1 MEKERGTQRLNNLPA
16 ISQPVSS
23 RGRIPAQEA
32 PESTV
37 ITALNISLVE
47 IQPLIWIAAVVYWAT
62 GDNAKSPLP
71 TPTSQPPFPRL
82 WNGDKL
88 LGQALNRAGMIVPP
102 TFQQR
107 DEKGLGLWR
116 QNQGGVF
123 PRRSHEK
130 SGTWDQN
137 RLWQPLALAIKL
149 LSFVKLDLY
158 MTDQTQLLYLTDKK
172 TGPEL
177 I

>member
-16 ISQPVSS
+16 ISQPVSG

-47 IQPLIWIAAVVYWAT
+47 IRPLIWIAAIYWAT

-88 LGQALNRAGMIVPP
+88 LGQALNS
-102 TFQQR
+102 R
-107 DEKGLGLWR
+107 DDSAPNLSAKGWER
-116 QNQGGVF
+116 
-123 PRRSHEK
+123 
-130 SGTWDQN
+130 TW
-137 RLWQPLALAIKL
+137 ALASEPGRSVPKAQPWKIGDMRSE
-149 LSFVKLDLY
+149 SFV
-158 MTDQTQLLYLTDKK
+158 TAA
-172 TGPEL
+172 GPCN
-177 I
+177 